1 MRWIYLIV
9 LVPTIARAEHPK
21 VQVPVSAVGSSV
33 LLIGRLG
40 QPLGKM
46 MTIQGVWKMNAPV
59 SKDGAIHFHVSHVN
73 ENRLEEPV
81 VFHNGHCKLLNETGQ
96 PTGPTY
102 ESQQQ
107 FDGWQCT
114 LRAYETGGIEGSP
127 LEFYKE
133 TGGGVPQTM
142 YDGLRFVSKI
152 VGVVKSVKAPQQAP
166 ISKVPSKPE

>member
-9 LVPTIARAEHPK
+9 LVPTIAHAEQPT
-21 VQVPVSAVGSSV
+21 VQVPVSAIGSSV
-33 LLIGRLG
+33 SLVGRLG

-46 MTIQGVWKMNAPV
+46 ITIQGVWKMDAPV
-59 SKDGAIHFHVSHVN
+59 SKDGAINFHVFQVN
-73 ENRLEEPV
+73 GNRLEEPV
-81 VFHNGHCKLLNETGQ
+81 VFHRYHCTLLNKDGSE
-96 PTGPTY
+96 TGPTY

-142 YDGLRFVSKI
+142 YDGRRFVSKI
-152 VGVVKSVKAPQQAP
+152 VGVVKSVKAPQKAP
-166 ISKVPSKPE
+166 SSKALDKP